1 MMMLWISVVLL
12 LLYGC
17 LLFFYRK
24 SWQSLSNFE
33 VTENVNRS
41 FISVIISA
49 RNEEKKIGN
58 LIDSLKAQSYPQNSF
73 EIIVADDFSTDNTAA
88 VVNNFNLPN
97 LCLIQPNIQA
107 NASSKKKSIEAAIKI
122 AKGEL
127 IVTTDADCIPPVN
140 WLQTI
145 NNFYIEKK
153 AAFIAA
159 PVKFSYNKTVL
170 QIFQAIDF
178 LTLQGITA
186 ASVAANFHTMCNG
199 ANLAYKRQAF
209 SDVNGFDGIDKVA
222 SGDDMLLMY
231 KIWKRNP
238 GKVFYLKSKEAIV
251 TTQPM
256 LSWKDF
262 FMQRRRWASKTFIY
276 DDKKIIVV
284 LAFVY
289 LLNCLFFVLIAV
301 SFFNSLYWLY
311 VIGFLLLK
319 TFVEWPFVSAV
330 AKFYEEQKLMK
341 YFFFFQP
348 LHIFYTVVVGAF
360 SQFGKYE
367 WKGRRTK

>member
-1 MMMLWISVVLL
+1 MLLLWISVIFLS
-12 LLYGC
+12 LYGY

-24 SWQSLSNFE
+24 NWQSLSNFE

-58 LIDSLKAQSYPQNSF
+58 LIDSLKVQSYPQSSF
-73 EIIVADDFSTDNTAA
+73 EIIVADDFSTDKTAA
-88 VVNNFNLPN
+88 IVKEFELSNLR
-97 LCLIQPNIQA
+97 LMQPGVQENV
-107 NASSKKKSIEAAIKI
+107 SSKKKSIEAAIKI
-122 AKGEL
+122 ARGEL
-127 IVTTDADCIPPVN
+127 IVTTDADCIVPSQ

-145 NNFYIEKK
+145 NNFYVEKN

-159 PVKFSYNKTVL
+159 PVKFSHNKTAL

-186 ASVAANFHTMCNG
+186 ASVAANVHTMCNG

-209 SDVNGFDGIDKVA
+209 IDVNGFRGIDKVA

-231 KIWKRNP
+231 KIWKQDP
-238 GKVFYLKSKEAIV
+238 GKVFYLKSEEAIV
-251 TTQPM
+251 TTEPM
-256 LSWKDF
+256 LSWKSF
-262 FMQRRRWASKTFIY
+262 FMQRKRWASKTLIY
-276 DDKKIIVV
+276 DDKRIIAA

-348 LHIFYTVVVGAF
+348 LHIFYTVVVGF
-360 SQFGKYE
+360 LSQFGKYE